1 MNYLEAVLWLVSLPV
16 LIIVT
21 YQLIKYFIKR
31 MKYID

>member
-1 MNYLEAVLWLVSLPV
+1 MNYLEAVLWLISLPV